1 MSDDAHVRVA
11 FLKGINVGGHRLTMD
26 ELRAALAPVGLR
38 DLQTFI
44 ASGNV
49 MFAADSRDE
58 AALESEVGDTLR
70 SALGYEVETFV
81 RDVPALAPL
90 IDYVESRRP
99 DAEWK
104 PHVLFTREP
113 ASDAVRDNLSGLETA
128 DDTFH
133 FFGREVVWMRRGGL
147 SDSSIKM
154 HHLDKAMERRPAT
167 ARTLRTVQRIAAK
180 FA

>member
-1 MSDDAHVRVA
+1 MTDTAPARVA

-26 ELRAALAPVGLR
+26 ELRQALAPVGLS

-49 MFAADSRDE
+49 IFASDARDADS
-58 AALESEVGDTLR
+58 LETQVGDTLR
-70 SALGYEVETFV
+70 EALGYDVETFV
-81 RDVPALAPL
+81 REVPSLAPL
-90 IDYVESRRP
+90 TEFVESERP
-99 DAEWK
+99 DETWK
-104 PHVLFTREP
+104 PHVLFTHEHASKSVRE
-113 ASDAVRDNLSGLETA
+113 NLSALETA

-133 FFGREVVWMRRGGL
+133 HFEREVVWMRRGGL
-147 SDSSIKM
+147 SDSTIKM

-180 FA
+180 FG